1 MNKYV
6 HAKDAKIKKTQR
18 NAKTEYVEFAKEIG
32 IKVAKDLVYLFC
44 HVLNFFFAALA
55 IPWRALPARPAG
67 GRETFFRRALAKV

>member
-32 IKVAKDLVYLFC
+32 IKVAKDLVYLF
-44 HVLNFFFAALA
+44 VMS
-55 IPWRALPARPAG
+55 
-67 GRETFFRRALAKV
+67 